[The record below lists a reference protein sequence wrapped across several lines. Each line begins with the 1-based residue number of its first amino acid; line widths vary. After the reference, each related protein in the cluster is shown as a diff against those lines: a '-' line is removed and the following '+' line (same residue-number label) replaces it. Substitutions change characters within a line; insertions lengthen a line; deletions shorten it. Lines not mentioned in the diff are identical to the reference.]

1 MSVRQR
7 RVSVIV
13 PTRDRPEMLRQALA
27 SIRAL
32 EGPDLSFE
40 ILVGD
45 NGQDAQTRNVAEE
58 FGAIYIPVLTKGAG
72 AARNA
77 GLRAATGEFIAF
89 LDDDDV
95 WLPTHLKRHIEI
107 LDTQPDVEGVIGQI
121 ITTDLELRQSDAP
134 WPNMLPDDRD
144 ELLKTMLSGY
154 YPQIGGTVA
163 RASVRDSIGLF
174 DETLL
179 GDQDWDWQLRIAR
192 RRALAFAEAPCV
204 LFRQRPSGSY
214 DALRLRRL
222 RFARRVFLRHA
233 LPEWRLWKSP
243 REFAYSYRCV
253 IQQYYD
259 YFVDAAVS
267 RADENDRRGALRAIF
282 SAIRVFPLRSA
293 YHLAR
298 MKPLG
303 KAFLSAAWTGRRDL
317 AKQISGSSFD
327 RF

>member
-1 MSVRQR
+1 
-7 RVSVIV
+7 
-13 PTRDRPEMLRQALA
+13 MLREALA

-32 EGPDLSFE
+32 EGPDITFE

-45 NGQDAQTRNVAEE
+45 NGQDAETRNVAEE
-58 FGAIYIPVLTKGAG
+58 FGAVYIPVSTKGAG

-107 LDTQPDVEGVIGQI
+107 LDTEPDVEGVVGQI

-154 YPQIGGTVA
+154 YPQIGGTVV
-163 RASVRDSIGLF
+163 RASARDDIGLF
-174 DETLL
+174 DEALL

-192 RRALAFAEAPCV
+192 RRTLAFANVPCV
-204 LFRQRPSGSY
+204 LFRQRPPGSY

-233 LPEWRLWKSP
+233 LPEWRLWKTP

-259 YFVDAAVS
+259 YFVDEAVS
-267 RADENDRRGALRAIF
+267 RAERGERNAALGAMSGAFRVFPIRAGYHLIATRPLRGALW
-282 SAIRVFPLRSA
+282 
-293 YHLAR
+293 R
-298 MKPLG
+298 M
-303 KAFLSAAWTGRRDL
+303 LS
-317 AKQISGSSFD
+317 
-327 RF
+327 